1 MMDALPSLPPFSK
14 PMSFPSL
21 FRTFFEQHK
30 VGNGNTSWTPKP
42 ILDSTLSHS
51 DLILSRNDQKPVFR
65 YNALPS
71 FYYLSLNVIK
81 SRSIKMELPPFIVL
95 YNLRKKINLLLNF
108 YFHQISPAEQNRSTN
123 FPNFPS
129 LKYYRTKTIRT
140 YLAV

>member
-1 MMDALPSLPPFSK
+1 MHFPPSLHFRSQCPFQVYSERFL
-14 PMSFPSL
+14 SNTASA
-21 FRTFFEQHK
+21 K
-30 VGNGNTSWTPKP
+30 VGNTSWTPKP
-42 ILDSTLSHS
+42 IIDSTLSHS